1 MRLRFAVSGHAAKV
15 EVKEPAAETKVTAPE
30 TAERADATNSET
42 KIKAATGG

>member
-1 MRLRFAVSGHAAKV
+1 
-15 EVKEPAAETKVTAPE
+15 VTATE

>member
-1 MRLRFAVSGHAAKV
+1 
-15 EVKEPAAETKVTAPE
+15 VTAPE